1 MTLET
6 LIAEVEAKFPAPE
19 WVWLV
24 RSSPDHSERGAYF
37 AHIFENVP
45 GPLDGKLTFK
55 QWADS
60 PTQALSNALDA
71 AVLGT
76 MRATD

>member
-6 LIAEVEAKFPAPE
+6 LIAEVEAKFPRPN
-19 WVWLV
+19 WQWLV
-24 RSSPDHSERGAYF
+24 RSSANGGYF
-37 AHIFENVP
+37 AHIYEAGLGLDP
-45 GPLDGKLTFK
+45 DGKLTFK
-55 QWADS
+55 HYADS